1 MGLVDYASDMDIYY
15 AEMRKIGNEFC
26 RGKYVRVV
34 ITVYKSIFITHEGI
48 SK

>member
-15 AEMRKIGNEFC
+15 AEMRKIVNEFAD
-26 RGKYVRVV
+26 GKYVRVV
-34 ITVYKSIFITHEGI
+34 PVYKSIFIITHEGI